1 MLTIFRKVR
10 QALLTRNKFT
20 SYFLYAIG
28 EIFLVVIGILI
39 ALQINSWNQERQ
51 NRRQE
56 QQILSQLLKEY
67 RSNLSQIEEKIE
79 IRNEVLN
86 SCFGLLQYQKE
97 DPVTIPGDSLDA
109 HLFRISIRPT
119 FDPEL
124 SVSNELINSGK
135 LYLLENLELRS
146 KVSAFSSS
154 LSELKEEEEAIFNL
168 TEERLIPFLV
178 AHYQVGRMMMV
189 LLDDKELRAKLTMG
203 TLKEYETM
211 KTLVPQADFRPLL
224 RHPDFE
230 DYLLQMI
237 SYTAY
242 TNEQSEGVKQKITD
256 IIAYIENEIEE

>member
-1 MLTIFRKVR
+1 M
-10 QALLTRNKFT
+10 TRNKFT
-20 SYFLYAIG
+20 GYLLYAIG
-28 EIFLVVIGILI
+28 EILLVVIGILI
-39 ALQINSWNQERQ
+39 ALQINSWNQDRQ

-67 RSNLSQIEEKIE
+67 RSNLSQIKDKIE

-86 SCFGLLQYQKE
+86 SSFILLQYKKL
-97 DPVTIPGDSLDA
+97 DPATISVDSLDA

-135 LYLLENLELRS
+135 LYLLQNLELRN

-154 LSELKEEEEAIFNL
+154 LSELKEEEMAIFNL
-168 TEERLIPFLV
+168 TEERLIPFLTE
-178 AHYQVGRMMMV
+178 HYQVGRMMMV
-189 LLDDKELRAKLTMG
+189 LLDDDELRAKLTMG
-203 TLKEYETM
+203 SLKKYENM
-211 KTLVPQADFRPLL
+211 KTLVPAADFRPLL
-224 RHPDFE
+224 EHPDFE

-242 TNEQSEGVKQKITD
+242 TNEQSEGVKQKIKD
-256 IIAYIENEIEE
+256 IIAAIEKEIDQ

>member
-10 QALLTRNKFT
+10 QALLIRNKFT
-20 SYFLYAIG
+20 TYLLYAVG

-39 ALQINSWNQERQ
+39 ALQINSWNREQQDRE
-51 NRRQE
+51 QE
-56 QQILSQLLKEY
+56 QQILSQLSKEY
-67 RSNLSQIEEKIE
+67 RSNLAQIEDKIE

-86 SCFGLLQYQKE
+86 SCFRLLQYQKM
-97 DPVTIPGDSLDA
+97 DPARISGDSLDA

-135 LYLLENLELRS
+135 LYLLKNLELRN

-154 LSELKEEEEAIFNL
+154 LSELEEEEVAILNL
-168 TEERLIPFLV
+168 TEERLIPFLIE
-178 AHYQVGRMMMV
+178 HYQVGRMMMV
-189 LLDDKELRAKLTMG
+189 LLDDKELRARLTMG
-203 TLKEYETM
+203 SLTEYENM

-224 RHPDFE
+224 KHPDLE

-242 TNEQSEGVKQKITD
+242 TNEQSEGVKGKIKE
-256 IIAYIENEIEE
+256 IIATIENEIEE